1 MDGCDKKPMSGVQF
15 FGGRAS
21 EALAQK
27 IAAAYGT
34 QLGKVRF
41 LEFSDGEF
49 QPSFEQSVRGDTVYL
64 IQSTY
69 PPVTNLFELLLM
81 ADAAHRASA
90 YKIVAVIPY
99 FGWARQDRKDKSRVP
114 IGAKLVANLMQA
126 AHIDR
131 VMTMDLH
138 ADQIQGFF
146 EIPVDHLFSSWM
158 FDEYIKSI
166 DSESLAF
173 ASPDIGGSKRAST
186 YARHYNRPLII
197 CHKVREVAN
206 QVADMTAIGDV
217 KGKDVVLL
225 DDMIDTA
232 GTITKAADMMMD
244 MGARSVQA
252 MVAHA
257 VLSGEAYERIERSA
271 LTKLVVS
278 DSIPLREDKP
288 HSKIEVHSVADLF
301 ADTIRKV
308 NEHHSISE
316 NYVF

>member
-1 MDGCDKKPMSGVQF
+1 MAEQATYLFSTRTSK
-15 FGGRAS
+15 
-21 EALAQK
+21 ALAEK
-27 IAAAYGT
+27 IAAHYG
-34 QLGKVRF
+34 QELGKINF
-41 LEFSDGEF
+41 QEFSDGEF
-49 QPSFEQSVRGDTVYL
+49 EPVLDQTVRGGRVFL
-64 IQSTY
+64 IGSTF
-69 PPVTNLFELLLM
+69 PPADNLMELLLM
-81 ADAAHRASA
+81 IDAAKRASA
-90 YKIVAVIPY
+90 KNITVVIPY
-99 FGWARQDRKDKSRVP
+99 YGLARQDRKDKPRAP

-257 VLSGEAYERIERSA
+257 VLSGEAYERIDRSA

>member
-1 MDGCDKKPMSGVQF
+1 M
-15 FGGRAS
+15 
-21 EALAQK
+21 
-27 IAAAYGT
+27 I
-34 QLGKVRF
+34 
-41 LEFSDGEF
+41 
-49 QPSFEQSVRGDTVYL
+49 
-64 IQSTY
+64 
-69 PPVTNLFELLLM
+69 
-81 ADAAHRASA
+81 DAAKRASA
-90 YKIVAVIPY
+90 KTINAVIPY

-158 FDEYIKSI
+158 FDEYIKTI

-186 YARHYNRPLII
+186 YARHYDRPLII

-232 GTITKAADMMMD
+232 GTITKAADMMME

-257 VLSGEAYERIERSA
+257 VLSGEAYQRIDKSA
-271 LTKLVVS
+271 LTKLVVT
-278 DSIPLREDKP
+278 DSIPLRLDQP

-308 NEHHSISE
+308 NEHRSISE

>member
-1 MDGCDKKPMSGVQF
+1 MDGCDKKPTAGVQF

-173 ASPDIGGSKRAST
+173 ASPDIGGSQRAST
-186 YARHYNRPLII
+186 DARHYNRPLII

-257 VLSGEAYERIERSA
+257 VLSGEAYERIDRSA